1 MPVPKQRHTS
11 SRRDRGRSHQA
22 LKVLGLTNCSKCG
35 QPILPHRVCKNCG
48 TYKGREVIDVLKKLT
63 KREQKKRKKEIEAQ
77 EELRAKEGKDLN
89 MGKLSKSK

>member
-11 SRRDRGRSHQA
+11 SRRDRGRSHQT

-48 TYKGREVIDVLKKLT
+48 TYKGREVIDVLKKLN
-63 KREQKKRKKEIEAQ
+63 KREQKKRRKELETQ
-77 EELRAKEGKDLN
+77 EEKAKEDK
-89 MGKLSKSK
+89 KS